1 MDRLLSPKMMPITL
15 TGLGLIVLLIL
26 VVVIIMMRRSRT
38 PDVSQRLSEFAG
50 RTDPKD
56 SEPAARQAL
65 DRIDA
70 VVSKS
75 KQGSNMARDLARADL
90 KLTVAEFIGVKVLAA
105 FVGLGIA
112 MYVGRADQRAMF
124 AAGLVGAVVFSFIP
138 NIYLGVRAGQRIKSF
153 NNQLGDTITMMANAL
168 RGGFSFLQ
176 TLDMVAKEAP
186 SPMSAEFRRVV
197 QEVGLGRTTEEALQS
212 LMRRMPSEDLDL
224 LITAV
229 NIQMEVG
236 GNLAQIL
243 DTIGHTI
250 RERVRIK
257 GEIQT
262 LTAQG
267 RISAWVI
274 TGLPIGLAVF
284 ISMVNPGY
292 MAPIFTLGMPP
303 EHWCCLPVAS
313 LVMIAIGYF
322 TIMKIMD
329 IEI

>member
-1 MDRLLSPKMMPITL
+1 MNRLITPELMPLTL
-15 TGLGLIVLLIL
+15 AGLGLISLVLLVAIGL
-26 VVVIIMMRRSRT
+26 VLRGSR
-38 PDVSQRLSEFAG
+38 DGNVSQRLNDFAG
-50 RTDPKD
+50 RNNDKPT
-56 SEPAARQAL
+56 EPAAKQAL
-65 DRIDA
+65 DRIDQ

-75 KQGSNMARDLARADL
+75 KSGGNLARDLARADL
-90 KLTVAEFIGVKVLAA
+90 KLTVAEFIGVKLLCALAGAGVGA
-105 FVGLGIA
+105 FI
-112 MYVGRADQRAMF
+112 GRADTAAMF
-124 AAGLVGAVVFSFIP
+124 VSALVGAVLISFAP
-138 NIYLGVRAGQRIKSF
+138 NIYLGFQASGRIKSF
-153 NNQLGDTITMMANAL
+153 NNQLGDAITMMANAL
-168 RGGFSFLQ
+168 RGGYSFLQ
-176 TLDMVAKEAP
+176 TLDLVAREAP
-186 SPMSAEFRRVV
+186 MPMSAEFRRVV
-197 QEVGLGRTTEEALQS
+197 QEVGLGRSTEEALQS

-284 ISMVNPGY
+284 ISVVNPGY
-292 MAPIFTLGMPP
+292 MAPIFTFGMPP
-303 EHWCCLPVAS
+303 QAWCCLPVAS
-313 LVMIAIGYF
+313 LTMIVIGYF

-329 IEI
+329 IEV